1 MTAVLACS
9 LACLLFNA
17 FDLAIARRSSTDCP
31 RTEGAILSP
40 VAFGD
45 NSDPVEATEG
55 EAGRSM
61 GLVDAHAIEAVEG
74 IRIESNSLAP

>member
-1 MTAVLACS
+1 MTAALACS

-17 FDLAIARRSSTDCP
+17 FDFAMARRSSTDCP
-31 RTEGAILSP
+31 RTEGARLSP

-45 NSDPVEATEG
+45 NNDPVEAMEG
-55 EAGRSM
+55 EAGRSTR
-61 GLVDAHAIEAVEG
+61 LVDVDAIEAVEG